1 MWFKPSDVAP
11 RLREHAHEP
20 GGHLAEGALPRPAP
34 AVPGDILVRT
44 HVDGPNRLYTLSTVP
59 GPDQL
64 RCASLAEASR
74 TAREYAS
81 LGRVDVWSEDGT
93 GQVTRLSRFR
103 TAELAH
109 AAIAPT
115 TCAADRPPI

>member
-11 RLREHAHEP
+11 RLSDDAHEP

-44 HVDGPNRLYTLSTVP
+44 LVDRPSRLYTLSTVP

-74 TAREYAS
+74 AAREFARQ
-81 LGRVDVWSEDGT
+81 GQVDVWADDGT
-93 GQVTRLSRFR
+93 GQVTQLSRFR
-103 TAELAH
+103 S
-109 AAIAPT
+109 
-115 TCAADRPPI
+115 RK